1 MKGRSL
7 TALINDEIIGELH
20 EANGIWA
27 FEYAHSW
34 VTDSNGFALSP
45 HLPLQTASI
54 QDTGTHRHVQW
65 YFDNLLPEEGQRLL
79 LAGDAKID
87 SADAFGLLGY
97 YGSESAGSITLVT
110 PDQFAQRTV
119 ERGLQPLPDENL
131 SQRIQAMPAVP
142 LAHTSKKKMSL
153 AGAQHKLAINYKNDG
168 IYEPVGE
175 TPSTHILK
183 PNHPDNDYAHSVI
196 NEYFVMRLAKTLGLD
211 VPSVYRRYVPEPVYL
226 IERFDRKE
234 NVGTYQRVHAIDAC
248 QLLGLDRNYKY
259 VKGSMATLAELANAC
274 RSPAV
279 ARVRLFTWLVFNI
292 LIGNTDAHLKNLS
305 FVVNKQ
311 GIQLAPHYDML
322 STACYET
329 QAFGKADWP
338 TRSNFAWPMLY
349 TDKFS
354 DINRTL
360 LLDAGNALMINR
372 NTVLR
377 LIENISGRIAQKAQ
391 DLYDEI
397 SIENAELK
405 RQRPEL
411 GIVFEGE
418 LRCLRT
424 IQFSIIRDMLDKMK

>member
-1 MKGRSL
+1 M
-7 TALINDEIIGELH
+7 
-20 EANGIWA
+20 
-27 FEYAHSW
+27 
-34 VTDSNGFALSP
+34 
-45 HLPLQTASI
+45 
-54 QDTGTHRHVQW
+54 
-65 YFDNLLPEEGQRLL
+65 
-79 LAGDAKID
+79 
-87 SADAFGLLGY
+87 
-97 YGSESAGSITLVT
+97 
-110 PDQFAQRTV
+110 
-119 ERGLQPLPDENL
+119 
-131 SQRIQAMPAVP
+131 
-142 LAHTSKKKMSL
+142 
-153 AGAQHKLAINYKNDG
+153 
-168 IYEPVGE
+168 
-175 TPSTHILK
+175 
-183 PNHPDNDYAHSVI
+183 
-196 NEYFVMRLAKTLGLD
+196 
-211 VPSVYRRYVPEPVYL
+211 
-226 IERFDRKE
+226 
-234 NVGTYQRVHAIDAC
+234 
-248 QLLGLDRNYKY
+248 
-259 VKGSMATLAELANAC
+259 
-274 RSPAV
+274 
-279 ARVRLFTWLVFNI
+279 
-292 LIGNTDAHLKNLS
+292 KNLS